1 MTSSSYASYAHEGV
15 MSCGTIISHDRENHK
30 TTKFYILGWIRGYIT
45 ARNYE
50 NSNISNHIDADSIK
64 YAVLKYCN
72 DNPLKDLD
80 DAAFNIYSQIK

>member
-1 MTSSSYASYAHEGV
+1 MTSSSYASYAHEGSL
-15 MSCGTIISHDRENHK
+15 SCGMIISNDRANSE
-30 TTKFYILGWIRGYIT
+30 TSEFYVLGWVRGYIT

-50 NSNISNHIDADSIK
+50 NSNISNDIDADSIK
-64 YAVLKYCN
+64 YAVLNYCN